1 MQNAIPD
8 WMLSFKDYWFA
19 VVSAAIGA
27 AISIAWTIRQFKLEK
42 RSRQNRAMRMLK
54 DCVDFNLERL
64 RQAENQLGDK
74 IVPNYPLDT
83 SQMNYWLT
91 ECADILPDTI
101 VRDLDSQRYE
111 LDHLSQKFLM
121 ASVPIIATH
130 FFSNDIITDTEY
142 SKALTES
149 LRKHV
154 TTILEKL
161 SFVKTELDS
170 MASNPMDR
178 SGGSAAPE

>member
-1 MQNAIPD
+1 MGKMQ
-8 WMLSFKDYWFA
+8 LSSNDTDYSALGKGASQTSFYKEPSSSGT
-19 VVSAAIGA
+19 VYPSYLQVSNI
-27 AISIAWTIRQFKLEK
+27 
-42 RSRQNRAMRMLK
+42 
-54 DCVDFNLERL
+54 
-64 RQAENQLGDK
+64 
-74 IVPNYPLDT
+74 NYPLDT

-91 ECADILPDTI
+91 ECADILPDKI

-178 SGGSAAPE
+178 SGGSAAP